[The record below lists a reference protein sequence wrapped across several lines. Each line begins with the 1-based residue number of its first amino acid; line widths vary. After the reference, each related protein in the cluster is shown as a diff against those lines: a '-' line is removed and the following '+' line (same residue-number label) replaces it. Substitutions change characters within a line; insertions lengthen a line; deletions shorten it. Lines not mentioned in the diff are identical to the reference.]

1 MQSFPS
7 ELLEELRLHLEK
19 EKKKLVAQMSDL
31 SAQDPFSDPDR
42 VNDNA
47 ASDSEASE
55 ESTHDRFAAM
65 LDELKVK
72 LSDID
77 AALTRIGN
85 GSYGFCT
92 NCRRMIDTDRLA
104 ILPTAT
110 LCLSCEQK
118 KKSGRAGSRFAGKA

>member
-1 MQSFPS
+1 MQNFPS
-7 ELLEELRLHLEK
+7 ELLEQLRLHLED
-19 EKKKLVAQMSDL
+19 EKKKLIAQMSDL

-42 VNDNA
+42 ANGNA
-47 ASDSEASE
+47 ASDSEANE
-55 ESTHDRFAAM
+55 ESSHDRYAAM
-65 LDELKVK
+65 LDELKGK

-77 AALTRIGN
+77 AALARISD

-92 NCRRMIDTDRLA
+92 NCRQMIDTDRLA

-118 KKSGRAGSRFAGKA
+118 KKGK

>member
-7 ELLEELRLHLEK
+7 ELLEQLRLHLEE
-19 EKKKLVAQMSDL
+19 EKKKLVVQMRDL

-42 VNDNA
+42 ANDNA

-55 ESTHDRFAAM
+55 ESSHDRFAAM

-72 LSDID
+72 LTHID
-77 AALTRIGN
+77 AALVRISD

-92 NCRRMIDTDRLA
+92 NCQQMIDTDRLG

-110 LCLSCEQK
+110 LCLSCERK
-118 KKSGRAGSRFAGKA
+118 KKKGK

>member
-7 ELLEELRLHLEK
+7 ELLNELRLHLEE
-19 EKKKLVAQMSDL
+19 EKKKLVVQMKDL

-42 VNDNA
+42 ANDNA

-55 ESTHDRFAAM
+55 ESSHDRFAAM
-65 LDELKVK
+65 LDELKIK
-72 LSDID
+72 LSHID
-77 AALTRIGN
+77 AALLRIGD
-85 GSYGFCT
+85 GSYGFCS
-92 NCRRMIDTDRLA
+92 NCRQMIDTDRLA

-118 KKSGRAGSRFAGKA
+118 KKRA

>member
-7 ELLEELRLHLEK
+7 EILEQLRLHLED
-19 EKKKLVAQMSDL
+19 EKKKLVAQMSNL

-42 VNDNA
+42 ANDNA

-55 ESTHDRFAAM
+55 ESGHDRFTAM
-65 LDELKVK
+65 LDELKVQ
-72 LSDID
+72 LSYID
-77 AALTRIGN
+77 AALARVSD

-92 NCRRMIDTDRLA
+92 NCQQMIDTDRLA

-110 LCLSCEQK
+110 LCLSCETK
-118 KKSGRAGSRFAGKA
+118 KKGK

>member
-1 MQSFPS
+1 MVGFPS
-7 ELLEELRLHLEK
+7 ELLEELRLHLEE
-19 EKKKLVAQMSDL
+19 EKKKLVAQMRDL

-55 ESTHDRFAAM
+55 ESSHDRCVAM

-72 LSDID
+72 LSHID
-77 AALTRIGN
+77 SALARIGD
-85 GSYGFCT
+85 GSYGFCS
-92 NCRRMIDTDRLA
+92 NCREMIDTDRLA

-110 LCLSCEQK
+110 LCLFCERK
-118 KKSGRAGSRFAGKA
+118 KKKGK

>member
-7 ELLEELRLHLEK
+7 ELLNELRLHLEA
-19 EKKKLVAQMSDL
+19 EKKKLVGEMRDL

-42 VNDNA
+42 ASGNA

-55 ESTHDRFAAM
+55 ESSHDRFAAM
-65 LDELKVK
+65 LDELKAK
-72 LSDID
+72 RSDID
-77 AALTRIGN
+77 AALVRIGN
-85 GSYGFCT
+85 GTYGFCS
-92 NCRRMIDTDRLA
+92 NCHEMIDTDRLA

-118 KKSGRAGSRFAGKA
+118 KKNSK

>member
-7 ELLEELRLHLEK
+7 ELLNELRLHLEE
-19 EKKKLVAQMSDL
+19 EKRKLVVQMSDL

-42 VNDNA
+42 TNDNA

-55 ESTHDRFAAM
+55 ESSHDRFAAM

-72 LSDID
+72 LSNID
-77 AALTRIGN
+77 AALTRISD

-92 NCRRMIDTDRLA
+92 NCQQMIDTDRLA

-110 LCLSCEQK
+110 LCLSCERI
-118 KKSGRAGSRFAGKA
+118 KSGRVGSASGGKK

>member
-7 ELLEELRLHLEK
+7 ELLEQLRLHLEE

-42 VNDNA
+42 ANDNA

-55 ESTHDRFAAM
+55 ESSHDRFAAM
-65 LDELKVK
+65 LDELKIK
-72 LSDID
+72 LSHID
-77 AALTRIGN
+77 AALFRISD
-85 GSYGFCT
+85 GSYGFCS
-92 NCRRMIDTDRLA
+92 NCHQMIDMDRLA
-104 ILPTAT
+104 ILTTAT

-118 KKSGRAGSRFAGKA
+118 KKGA

>member
-7 ELLEELRLHLEK
+7 ELLNELRLHLES
-19 EKKKLVAQMSDL
+19 EKRKLVRQMSEL

-55 ESTHDRFAAM
+55 ESSHDRFAAL
-65 LDELKVK
+65 LDALKAKV
-72 LSDID
+72 SDID
-77 AALTRIGN
+77 SALTRIDSGT
-85 GSYGFCT
+85 YGFCS
-92 NCRRMIDTDRLA
+92 NCGEMIDTDRLA

-110 LCLSCEQK
+110 LCLSCER
-118 KKSGRAGSRFAGKA
+118 KKSAQGGSASGGKK